1 MYPRMDWR
9 CFLFALLY
17 HTSLTARNILPS
29 REGQVRAGPGESAHF
44 VCLFTPRAE
53 GSGVDSDI
61 LSCLESFSPNVAI
74 FEAVVSVL
82 ADAVLIFSIN
92 TASSVSFQ

>member
-1 MYPRMDWR
+1 M
-9 CFLFALLY
+9 LL
-17 HTSLTARNILPS
+17 SLAERG
-29 REGQVRAGPGESAHF
+29 RFGPGQGNPRISS
-44 VCLFTPRAE
+44 VCFTPRAE